1 MSKKT
6 IVAVSVAVL
15 QGIVVILQEVI
26 LKTK

>member
-1 MSKKT
+1 MSKKI

>member
-6 IVAVSVAVL
+6 IVAVSVVIL

>member
-1 MSKKT
+1 MAKKT
-6 IVAVSVAVL
+6 IVAVSVAIL

>member
-6 IVAVSVAVL
+6 IVAVSVAIL